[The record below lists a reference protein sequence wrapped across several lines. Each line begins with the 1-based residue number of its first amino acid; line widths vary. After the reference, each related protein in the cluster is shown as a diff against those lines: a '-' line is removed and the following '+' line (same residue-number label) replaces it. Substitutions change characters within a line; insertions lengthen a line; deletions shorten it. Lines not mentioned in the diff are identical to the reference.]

1 MEATMKP
8 AWLDDARL
16 IPDEVMSY
24 LRMIAVHAVR
34 DNGFSPEDVSELLG
48 ISRSS
53 VYAWLKRFKS
63 EDYEG
68 LETKKA
74 PGAEPVVTAEMDA
87 WLKQTVLETT
97 PEAFGDDTPL
107 WTCALLAEVLAERFG
122 VEVGGA
128 AINTHLHRLGLSVQ
142 KPSYRAT
149 EQDPDAVDHFVNEA
163 FPKLQRFAKAI
174 GADIAFEDEAG
185 VDLRERSGTTWGARG
200 DSPSVAVTGRRGH
213 LNILSTVSAQ
223 GELRYHVTEGR
234 INSDVYIDFLKQLLK
249 GRTRP
254 LILVVDGAS
263 FHRSKKV
270 RVFIAQHRHRIR
282 LKFLPAYT
290 PERNPDEHVWEELK
304 DKTLGRQVIKNKRDL
319 KQRVQSAMRS
329 LQKRTQRV
337 LSFFQL
343 PETHYAAE
351 L

>member
-1 MEATMKP
+1 MTP
-8 AWLDDARL
+8 DWLDDARL

-24 LRMIAVHAVR
+24 MRMMAVHAVR
-34 DNGFSPEDVSELLG
+34 ENGFSPEDVSELLG

-53 VYAWLKRFKS
+53 VYAWLKRFKHQG
-63 EDYEG
+63 YEG

-74 PGAEPVVTAEMDA
+74 PGAEPVVTDEMDA

-97 PEAFGDDTPL
+97 PEAFGYDTPL
-107 WTCALLAEVLAERFG
+107 WTCALLAEMLAERFG

-128 AINTHLHRLGLSVQ
+128 TINAHLHRLGLSVQ
-142 KPSYRAT
+142 KPTYRAT
-149 EQDPDAVDHFVNEA
+149 QQDPEAVERFVNET
-163 FPKLQRFAKAI
+163 FPKLQRFAKTI

-185 VDLRERSGTTWGARG
+185 IDLRERSGTTWGAPG

-223 GELRYHVTEGR
+223 GELRDHVTEGR
-234 INSDVYIDFLKQLLK
+234 IK

-270 RVFIAQHRHRIR
+270 RVFIVQHRHRLR
-282 LKFLPAYT
+282 LKVLPAYT

-304 DKTLGRQVIKNKRDL
+304 DKTLGRHVIKNKRDL
-319 KQRVQSAMRS
+319 KQCVHSALRS
-329 LQKRTQRV
+329 LQKARTGFCHSSSSSKRNMQPNAKVRI
-337 LSFFQL
+337 S
-343 PETHYAAE
+343 H
-351 L
+351 

>member
-1 MEATMKP
+1 MEANMKP

-24 LRMIAVHAVR
+24 IRMIAVHAVR

-63 EDYEG
+63 EGYEG

-74 PGAEPVVTAEMDA
+74 PGAEPVVTAEMDS

-97 PEAFGDDTPL
+97 PEAFGYDTPL

-128 AINTHLHRLGLSVQ
+128 AINAHLHRLGLSAQ
-142 KPSYRAT
+142 KPTYRAT

-185 VDLRERSGTTWGARG
+185 VDLREHSGTTWGARG

-343 PETHYAAE
+343 PETQYAAE

>member
-1 MEATMKP
+1 MKP

-34 DNGFSPEDVSELLG
+34 DNGFSPEDVSQLLG

-53 VYAWLKRFKS
+53 VYAWLKCFKH
-63 EDYEG
+63 EGYEG
-68 LETKKA
+68 LATKKA
-74 PGAEPVVTAEMDA
+74 PGAEPVVTEEMDA

-97 PEAFGDDTPL
+97 PEAFGYDTPL

-128 AINTHLHRLGLSVQ
+128 TINAHLHRLGLSVQ
-142 KPSYRAT
+142 KPTYRAM
-149 EQDPDAVDHFVNEA
+149 EQDPEAVARFVNET
-163 FPKLQRFAKAI
+163 FPKLQRFANAI

-200 DSPSVAVTGRRGH
+200 VSPSVAVTGRRGH

-263 FHRSKKV
+263 FHRSKQV
-270 RVFIAQHRHRIR
+270 RLFIAQHRHRIR
-282 LKFLPAYT
+282 LKLLPPYT

-319 KQRVQSAMRS
+319 KQRVHSALRS
-329 LQKRTQRV
+329 LQKRTHRI

-343 PETHYAAE
+343 PETQYAAE
-351 L
+351 C

>member
-1 MEATMKP
+1 MKP

-24 LRMIAVHAVR
+24 VRMIAVRAVR
-34 DNGFSPEDVSELLG
+34 ENGFSPEDVSELLG

-53 VYAWLKRFKS
+53 VYAWLKCFKS
-63 EDYEG
+63 EGYAG

-74 PGAEPVVTAEMDA
+74 PGAEPVVSEEMDV

-97 PEAFGDDTPL
+97 PEAFGYDTPL

-128 AINTHLHRLGLSVQ
+128 TINAHLHRLGLSVQ
-142 KPSYRAT
+142 KPTYRAT
-149 EQDPDAVDHFVNEA
+149 EQDPEAVERFVNET
-163 FPKLQRFAKAI
+163 FPKLQRFAKTI

-185 VDLRERSGTTWGARG
+185 IDLRERSGTTWGARG

-223 GELRYHVTEGR
+223 GALHYHITEGR
-234 INSDVYIDFLKQLLK
+234 INSEVYIDFLKQLLK

-270 RVFIAQHRHRIR
+270 RVFIAQNRHRIR

-290 PERNPDEHVWEELK
+290 PERNPDEHVWEEIK

-319 KQRVQSAMRS
+319 KQRVHSALRS
-329 LQKRTQRV
+329 LQKRTHRI

-343 PETHYAAE
+343 PETQYAAE
-351 L
+351 F